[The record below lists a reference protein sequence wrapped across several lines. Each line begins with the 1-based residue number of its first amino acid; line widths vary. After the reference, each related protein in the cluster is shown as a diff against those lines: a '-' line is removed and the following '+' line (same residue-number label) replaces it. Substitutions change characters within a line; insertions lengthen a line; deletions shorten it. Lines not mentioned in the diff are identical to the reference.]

1 MQGLKTASPREQELI
16 DYINEKLS
24 PLCAVYHYPYG
35 VEVYPTVEDA
45 EKDLEE
51 GSWGYQLL
59 DTGDDDYS
67 MAEAIRGGLNGDRLE
82 DVTEELW
89 ERLYAKIEEFTKENA
104 KRTELQVE
112 HGR

>member
-1 MQGLKTASPREQELI
+1 MKVSKHEQELI

-35 VEVYPTVEDA
+35 VEVYPTVKDA

-104 KRTELQVE
+104 KRKELQVE